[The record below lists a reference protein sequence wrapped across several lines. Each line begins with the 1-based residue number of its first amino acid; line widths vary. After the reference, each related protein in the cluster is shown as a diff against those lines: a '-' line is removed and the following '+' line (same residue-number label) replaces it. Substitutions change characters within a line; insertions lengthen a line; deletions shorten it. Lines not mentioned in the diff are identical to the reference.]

1 MSVGIARAARTS
13 PAGGP
18 RIGGMGGGG
27 RPTGETARDPA
38 TTLKRLFGYLHRF
51 KGRIVLVAGC
61 VLVSTAL
68 GLLGP
73 ILLGRAI
80 DRFIAQ
86 GDLDGLAR
94 TVSVL
99 LAVFGTAFLTT
110 MGQSL
115 LMVEIAQRFI
125 SVLRSLIFEHIQR
138 LSLADH
144 NRRRV
149 GDLMSRVGN
158 DTETINQTL
167 SNGLIEFVSNV
178 LLLLGSLVFMV
189 VLNWQLGLGAL
200 LLLPTMLYIT
210 GQVTVRSRRAFRR
223 VQRRLG
229 VMNATIEESVT
240 NFREIKAFNREEA
253 AQEEFSEASQA
264 YRDVATHAEV
274 ILAILGP
281 MFSTMSVVTLGA
293 LALFGGWLA
302 INGHVQV
309 GVMATFIIYIRN
321 FFRPLRSLAMLYNQL
336 QSSIAGAERIFEVL
350 DTVPSVTDRPDA
362 MPLPRV
368 EGAVAFERVHFAY
381 DPGTPVLHDIN
392 LQVAPG
398 QTVALVGPTGAG
410 KTTIVS
416 LLSRFL
422 DVTEGAIRVDGMDL
436 RDIRQADWRRQ
447 LGVVLQDTYLF
458 SGTVKDNIRFGN
470 PEASDA
476 EIVEAARVANADWFI
491 RRLPSGYDSRVSE
504 RGHNFSEGQRQ
515 LIAIARAVL
524 AQPRVLILDEATSS
538 VDTRTEVQL
547 QSALL
552 ELIQHRTAFVIAH
565 RLNTIRNADIVL
577 FVLDGCIVER
587 GSHEELME
595 LHGHYHDLYTS
606 QRRRLRME
614 HA

>member
-1 MSVGIARAARTS
+1 MRRFKS
-13 PAGGP
+13 
-18 RIGGMGGGG
+18 RIG
-27 RPTGETARDPA
+27 
-38 TTLKRLFGYLHRF
+38 
-51 KGRIVLVAGC
+51 LVAAC

-94 TVSVL
+94 TVSIL
-99 LAVFGTAFLTT
+99 LAVYGTAFLTT
-110 MGQSL
+110 MAQSL

-144 NRRRV
+144 NQRRT

-253 AQEEFSEASQA
+253 AQDEFAEASQA

-281 MFSTMSVVTLGA
+281 MFSTMSVIALGA

-309 GVMATFIIYIRN
+309 GIMATFIIYIRN

-362 MPLPRV
+362 IPLPRV
-368 EGAVAFERVHFAY
+368 EGAVDFDDVHFAY

-392 LQVAPG
+392 LRVEPG

-436 RDIRQADWRRQ
+436 RDIKQADWRRQ

-458 SGTVKDNIRFGN
+458 SGTVRDNISFGN
-470 PEASDA
+470 PAATDA

-524 AQPRVLILDEATSS
+524 AQPQVLILDEATSS

-547 QSALL
+547 QRALL
-552 ELIQHRTAFVIAH
+552 DLIQHRTAFVIAH

-577 FVLDGCIVER
+577 FVLDGRIVER
-587 GSHEELME
+587 GSHEELIE
-595 LHGHYHDLYTS
+595 LRGHYHDLYTS
-606 QRRRLRME
+606 QRRRLRLE